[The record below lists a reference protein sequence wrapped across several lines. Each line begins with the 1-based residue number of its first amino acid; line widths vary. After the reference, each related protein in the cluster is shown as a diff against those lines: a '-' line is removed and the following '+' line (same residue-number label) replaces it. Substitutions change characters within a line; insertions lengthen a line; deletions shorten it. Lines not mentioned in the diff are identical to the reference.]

1 MLCQLF
7 LLIKSTIQAE
17 SLGLLLHSYFWCI
30 YWGIPFARHYSLLNG
45 QYENESGMKTMVQH
59 TCLLQEPKINGNSES
74 CLPNSAWV
82 KGKQKGLESLEGWVA
97 TEGGKRPG
105 ERHLHEV
112 QDRVW
117 KKGTYGAQG
126 PARNRRNQLRIM
138 KRKASNHGKTSIP
151 SWGGE
156 PSSWR
161 EQ

>member
-82 KGKQKGLESLEGWVA
+82 KGKQRGLESLEGWVA
-97 TEGGKRPG
+97 TEGGKRLG

-126 PARNRRNQLRIM
+126 PARNCRNQLRIM